1 MPVTKERLVTPQRA
15 ALAGMV
21 GPALFGGGLVTLTAL
36 QYDFLLG
43 IGWEPLKDPSGVWPS
58 GLSLGPYGWAQD
70 LDFALSGSL
79 LAVFAVG
86 LHRGI
91 TGGSRSGPALLFVA
105 GVAMALLA
113 FETDPMDR
121 AGPRTLHGSVHD
133 AAFVLFVLALVP
145 ALFLLW
151 RRMREDTRWRGHARY
166 TLATALIASACL
178 VLPGAAYYLFLAA
191 VLAWFEVTA
200 VKLWRTEALSTR
212 VRA

>member
-1 MPVTKERLVTPQRA
+1 MPVTKERLITPRRA
-15 ALAGMV
+15 ALAGMA

-43 IGWEPLKDPSGVWPS
+43 IGWQPLADPPGVWPS
-58 GLSLGPYGWAQD
+58 GLSLGPYGWVQN
-70 LDFALSGSL
+70 LNFALSGSL

-86 LHRGI
+86 LHRGMRE
-91 TGGSRSGPALLFVA
+91 GSRAGPALLFVA

-121 AGPRTLHGSVHD
+121 AGPRTPHGWIHD

-145 ALFLLW
+145 ALVLLW
-151 RRMREDTRWRGHARY
+151 RRMREDPRWRGHARY
-166 TLATALIASACL
+166 TLATALVASACL

-200 VKLWRTEALSTR
+200 VQLWRAEAPPTR

>member
-1 MPVTKERLVTPQRA
+1 M
-15 ALAGMV
+15 
-21 GPALFGGGLVTLTAL
+21 
-36 QYDFLLG
+36 
-43 IGWEPLKDPSGVWPS
+43 
-58 GLSLGPYGWAQD
+58 
-70 LDFALSGSL
+70 SGSL

-105 GVAMALLA
+105 GIAMALLA
-113 FETDPMDR
+113 FETDPMDDR
-121 AGPRTLHGSVHD
+121 AGPRTPHGMVHD
-133 AAFVLFVLALVP
+133 AAFVLFVIALVP

-151 RRMREDTRWRGHARY
+151 RRMREDPRWRDHARY

-178 VLPGAAYYLFLAA
+178 VLAGVAYYLFLAA

-200 VKLWRTEALSTR
+200 VKLRRTEAPSTR

>member
-1 MPVTKERLVTPQRA
+1 MPVTKKRLVTPRRA
-15 ALAGMV
+15 ALAGMT
-21 GPALFGGGLVTLTAL
+21 GPALFGGGLATLTAL

-43 IGWEPLKDPSGVWPS
+43 IGWQPLRDPSGAWPS
-58 GLSLGPYGWAQD
+58 GLALGPYGWVQD
-70 LDFALSGSL
+70 LDFALCGSL

-86 LHRGI
+86 LHLGI
-91 TGGSRSGPALLFVA
+91 TGGSRSGPAFLFVA
-105 GVAMALLA
+105 GGAMALLA

-121 AGPRTLHGSVHD
+121 TGPRTLHGMVHD

-151 RRMREDTRWRGHARY
+151 RQMREDTRWRGHARY

-178 VLPGAAYYLFLAA
+178 FLPGAAYYLFLAA

-200 VKLWRTEALSTR
+200 VKLWRTEAPSTR

>member
-1 MPVTKERLVTPQRA
+1 MLVTKERLITPRRA
-15 ALAGMV
+15 ALAGMT
-21 GPALFGGGLVTLTAL
+21 GPALFGGSLATLTAL

-43 IGWEPLKDPSGVWPS
+43 IGWQPLGDPSGAWPS
-58 GLSLGPYGWAQD
+58 GLSLGPYGWVQD
-70 LDFALSGSL
+70 LNFALSGSL

-145 ALFLLW
+145 ALYLLW